1 MLVACRVDPGF
12 KAIDY
17 DPKPLKVA
25 LRKAGNEVR
34 KLARKKISRRAVSE
48 AGQFPGSSR
57 KSVERGL
64 DF

>member
-25 LRKAGNEVR
+25 LRKAGNEVPQTCPQ
-34 KLARKKISRRAVSE
+34 E
-48 AGQFPGSSR
+48 DQSSCC
-57 KSVERGL
+57 
-64 DF
+64 F